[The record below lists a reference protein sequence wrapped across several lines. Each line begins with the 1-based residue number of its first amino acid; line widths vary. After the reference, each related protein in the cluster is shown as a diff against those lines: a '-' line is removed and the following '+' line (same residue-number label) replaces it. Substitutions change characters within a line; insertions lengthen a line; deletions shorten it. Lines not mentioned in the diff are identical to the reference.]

1 MLTYNIGNTPATP
14 LNNAHPGGFFFLLR
28 GLSMKFTKPP
38 TKFQEQID
46 ILKSRGLIINDPT
59 KALQNISRINY
70 YRLSSYYAPFQIDRN
85 LFKPETS
92 IEKIF
97 ELYAFDKKIRSLIFG
112 ALEIIEVTLR
122 TKIAYYFS
130 HKYGPFA
137 YSDPQYFDKNFKHF
151 DWYTKLEESIQ
162 KSHEDFIKEF
172 FKEYDEEN
180 ILPLWIAI
188 EIMSFGQLSFLF
200 KGLER
205 TDRNNISKDYFE
217 IDKKILASWIHTLV
231 YIRNLCAH
239 HSRIWNRTLAIKP
252 IIPNKLSEW
261 KDIDNSNIF
270 CIFLIFKK
278 LIIIPGE
285 WEIFKNNLLQLLE
298 DYNDVDIESMGF
310 PVDWKDRINT
320 I

>member
-1 MLTYNIGNTPATP
+1 
-14 LNNAHPGGFFFLLR
+14 
-28 GLSMKFTKPP
+28 MKFAKPP
-38 TKFQEQID
+38 TTFQEQVD
-46 ILKSRGLIINDPT
+46 LLKSRGLIINDSE

-70 YRLSSYYAPFQIDRN
+70 YRLSSYYVPFQINRN
-85 LFKPETS
+85 LFKSETS

-97 ELYAFDKKIRSLIFG
+97 RLYGFDKKMRSLIFG

-137 YSDPQYFDKNFKHF
+137 YSNPRYFSRGFKHY

-162 KSHEDFIKEF
+162 ISREDFIKEF
-172 FKEYDEEN
+172 FKEYDEEKN
-180 ILPLWIAI
+180 LPLWIAI

-200 KGLER
+200 RGLER
-205 TDRNNISKDYFE
+205 IDSNNISKDCFG
-217 IDKKILASWIHTLV
+217 IDEKILSSWIHTLV

-252 IIPNKLSEW
+252 KVPNKLAEW
-261 KDIDNSNIF
+261 KGISNSKIF
-270 CIFLIFKK
+270 CLFLIFKK
-278 LIIIPGE
+278 LIILPSE
-285 WEIFKNNLLQLLE
+285 WENFKNNLLQLLE
-298 DYNDVDIESMGF
+298 EHNDIDIKRMGF
-310 PVDWKDRINT
+310 LVDWKDRINS

>member
-1 MLTYNIGNTPATP
+1 
-14 LNNAHPGGFFFLLR
+14 
-28 GLSMKFTKPP
+28 MKFTKPP
-38 TKFQEQID
+38 TTFQEQVD
-46 ILKSRGLIINDPT
+46 LLKSRGLIINDSE

-97 ELYAFDKKIRSLIFG
+97 RLYGFDKKIRALIFG

-122 TKIAYYFS
+122 TKIAYYLS

-137 YSDPQYFDKNFKHF
+137 YSDPQSFSKGFKHF
-151 DWYTKLEESIQ
+151 DWYTKLKESIQ
-162 KSHEDFIKEF
+162 KSHEDFTKEF

-180 ILPLWIAI
+180 ILPIWIAI

-200 KGLER
+200 RGLER
-205 TDRNNISKDYFE
+205 TDSNNISKDCFG
-217 IDKKILASWIHTLV
+217 IDEKILSSWIHTLV

-252 IIPNKLSEW
+252 KVPNKLAEW
-261 KDIDNSNIF
+261 KGISNSKIF
-270 CIFLIFKK
+270 CLFLIFKK
-278 LIIIPGE
+278 LIILPGE
-285 WEIFKNNLLQLLE
+285 WENFKNNLLQLLE
-298 DYNDVDIESMGF
+298 EHNDIDIKRMGF
-310 PVDWKDRINT
+310 PVDWKDRINS

>member
-1 MLTYNIGNTPATP
+1 
-14 LNNAHPGGFFFLLR
+14 
-28 GLSMKFTKPP
+28 MKFAKPP
-38 TKFQEQID
+38 TTFQEQVD
-46 ILKSRGLIINDPT
+46 LLKSRGLIINDSE

-70 YRLSSYYAPFQIDRN
+70 YRLSSYCVPFQINRN

-97 ELYAFDKKIRSLIFG
+97 RLYGFDKKIRSLIFG

-122 TKIAYYFS
+122 TKIAYHFS

-137 YSDPQYFDKNFKHF
+137 YSDPQCFSKGFKHF

-162 KSHEDFIKEF
+162 ISREDFIKEF
-172 FKEYDEEN
+172 FKEYDEEKN
-180 ILPLWIAI
+180 LPLWIAI

-200 KGLER
+200 RGLER
-205 TDRNNISKDYFE
+205 TDSNNISKDCFG
-217 IDKKILASWIHTLV
+217 IDEKILSSWIHTLV

-252 IIPNKLSEW
+252 KVPNKLAEW
-261 KDIDNSNIF
+261 KGISNSKIF
-270 CIFLIFKK
+270 CLFLIFKK

-285 WEIFKNNLLQLLE
+285 WENFKNNLLQLLE
-298 DYNDVDIESMGF
+298 EHNDIDIKRMGF
-310 PVDWKDRINT
+310 PVDWEDRINS

>member
-1 MLTYNIGNTPATP
+1 
-14 LNNAHPGGFFFLLR
+14 
-28 GLSMKFTKPP
+28 MKFTKPP
-38 TKFQEQID
+38 TTFQEQVD
-46 ILKSRGLIINDPT
+46 LLKSRGLIINDPK

-97 ELYAFDKKIRSLIFG
+97 KLYEFDKKIRALIFG

-122 TKIAYYFS
+122 TKIAYYIS

-137 YSDPQYFDKNFKHF
+137 YSDPQYFSKDFKHF

-162 KSHEDFIKEF
+162 RSHESFVKEF

-188 EIMSFGQLSFLF
+188 EIMAFGQLSFLF
-200 KGLER
+200 RGLER
-205 TDRNNISKDYFE
+205 IDSNNISKDCFG
-217 IDKKILASWIHTLV
+217 IDEKILSSWIHTLV

-239 HSRIWNRTLAIKP
+239 HSRIWDRTLAIKP
-252 IIPNKLSEW
+252 KIPNKLCEW
-261 KDIDNSNIF
+261 KDVSNFKIF
-270 CIFLIFKK
+270 CLFLIFKK
-278 LIIIPGE
+278 LIIAPKE
-285 WEIFKNNLLQLLE
+285 WENFKNNLLQLLE
-298 DYNDVDIESMGF
+298 KYNDVNIKSMGF
-310 PVDWKDRINT
+310 PVDWKDRINS

>member
-1 MLTYNIGNTPATP
+1 
-14 LNNAHPGGFFFLLR
+14 
-28 GLSMKFTKPP
+28 MKFAKPP
-38 TKFQEQID
+38 TTFQEQVD
-46 ILKSRGLIINDPT
+46 LLKSRGLIINDSE

-70 YRLSSYYAPFQIDRN
+70 YRLSSYYVPFQINRN

-97 ELYAFDKKIRSLIFG
+97 ELYKFDKKIRSLIFG

-137 YSDPQYFDKNFKHF
+137 YSDPQYFSKDFKHF
-151 DWYTKLEESIQ
+151 AWYNKYEKRRKLSR
-162 KSHEDFIKEF
+162 EDFVKEF

-200 KGLER
+200 RGLKR
-205 TDRNNISKDYFE
+205 TDRNKISKDCFE
-217 IDKKILASWIHTLV
+217 IDEKILSSWIHTLV

-239 HSRIWNRTLAIKP
+239 HSRIWNRTLAIKSKVP
-252 IIPNKLSEW
+252 K
-261 KDIDNSNIF
+261 NILCF
-270 CIFLIFKK
+270 FNI
-278 LIIIPGE
+278 
-285 WEIFKNNLLQLLE
+285 
-298 DYNDVDIESMGF
+298 
-310 PVDWKDRINT
+310 
-320 I
+320 

>member
-1 MLTYNIGNTPATP
+1 
-14 LNNAHPGGFFFLLR
+14 
-28 GLSMKFTKPP
+28 MKFAKPP
-38 TKFQEQID
+38 TTFQEQVNL
-46 ILKSRGLIINDPT
+46 LKSRGLIINDSE

-70 YRLSSYYAPFQIDRN
+70 YRLSSYYVPFQINRN

-97 ELYAFDKKIRSLIFG
+97 RLYGFDKKIRSLIFG
-112 ALEIIEVTLR
+112 ALEITEVTLR

-137 YSDPQYFDKNFKHF
+137 YSDPQYFSRGFKHY

-162 KSHEDFIKEF
+162 ISREDFIKDF
-172 FKEYDEEN
+172 FKEYDEEKN
-180 ILPLWIAI
+180 LPLWIAI

-200 KGLER
+200 RGLER
-205 TDRNNISKDYFE
+205 TDSNNISKDCFG
-217 IDKKILASWIHTLV
+217 IDEKILSSWIHTLV

-252 IIPNKLSEW
+252 KVPNKLAEW
-261 KDIDNSNIF
+261 KGISNSKIF
-270 CIFLIFKK
+270 CLFLIFKK

-285 WEIFKNNLLQLLE
+285 WENFKNNLLQLLE
-298 DYNDVDIESMGF
+298 EHSDIDLKRMGF
-310 PVDWKDRINT
+310 PDDWKDRINS

>member
-1 MLTYNIGNTPATP
+1 
-14 LNNAHPGGFFFLLR
+14 
-28 GLSMKFTKPP
+28 MKFTKPP
-38 TKFQEQID
+38 TTFQEQVD
-46 ILKSRGLIINDPT
+46 LLKSRGLIINDSK

-97 ELYAFDKKIRSLIFG
+97 KLYEFDKKIRSLIFG

-122 TKIAYYFS
+122 TKIAYYIS
-130 HKYGPFA
+130 HKYGPSA
-137 YSDPQYFDKNFKHF
+137 YSDPQYFSKDFKHF
-151 DWYTKLEESIQ
+151 DWYKKFKNTRKLSR
-162 KSHEDFIKEF
+162 EDFIKEF

-200 KGLER
+200 EGLER
-205 TDRNNISKDYFE
+205 TDSNSISKDCFE
-217 IDKKILASWIHTLV
+217 IDEKILSSWIHTLV

-252 IIPNKLSEW
+252 IIPNKLNEW
-261 KDIDNSNIF
+261 KGVSNSKIF
-270 CIFLIFKK
+270 CIFMIFKK
-278 LIIIPGE
+278 LIIISGE

-298 DYNDVDIESMGF
+298 EYNDVDIESMGF
-310 PVDWKDRINT
+310 PDDWEDRIK
-320 I
+320 